1 MTNEKYKT
9 LLNKIQGESKKIR
22 LEPSDEIIEIKA
34 NVFSFYEQYLQ
45 NIQNY
50 NFEEQTILKDSLNAI
65 TQRLGLAKDYIKLN
79 YIKKLREDTSLEKDI
94 IKSLENIGFDTNI
107 KNDN

>member
-45 NIQNY
+45 NIQNFRVLSMTAG
-50 NFEEQTILKDSLNAI
+50 NLILCM
-65 TQRLGLAKDYIKLN
+65 KLLHLMAQ
-79 YIKKLREDTSLEKDI
+79 IL
-94 IKSLENIGFDTNI
+94 
-107 KNDN
+107 